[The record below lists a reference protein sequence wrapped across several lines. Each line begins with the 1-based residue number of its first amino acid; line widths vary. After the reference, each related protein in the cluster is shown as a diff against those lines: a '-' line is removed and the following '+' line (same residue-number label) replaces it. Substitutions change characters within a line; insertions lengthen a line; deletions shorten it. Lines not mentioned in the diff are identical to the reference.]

1 MTVCPPHLPLLLP
14 FKVGPLVRVEIP
26 MGADGNSSGFAFVE
40 FEAKEAAAVAVD
52 KVNGYKLDKN
62 HVFKVLPYSELARLK
77 V

>member
-1 MTVCPPHLPLLLP
+1 
-14 FKVGPLVRVEIP
+14 